1 MRKIWILSAI
11 AMLIITF
18 YQINTTYAKYMT
30 EVNVDANEQI
40 GKWLIKVN
48 EQNIATNN
56 QVETFTI
63 NQLKYNSSNNV
74 LAGKIAPGLEGYF
87 EINIDASESSVAI
100 IYNVTLD
107 FSKLNISNSIKFSKL
122 VKVLADNTETEEGI
136 IRTSE
141 NTYTGTVLISEEANT
156 SESRI
161 EKLKV
166 YVEWEDDKTGINDEN
181 DTKLG
186 TLDDGVKIE
195 VPVEVKVSQY
205 LGEEIQEYKE
215 GTI

>member
-63 NQLKYNSSNNV
+63 NQLTYNSSNNV

-87 EINIDASESSVAI
+87 EINIAASESSVAI

>member
-63 NQLKYNSSNNV
+63 NQLTYNSSNNV

-107 FSKLNISNSIKFSKL
+107 FSKLNISKSIKFSKL